1 MRSSSTVS
9 AISSAVVADAVGQLL
24 EAVARPTPPSPG
36 VVSGVALFFGASS
49 VFIHVQMSLDDI
61 FEAARRHRNGF
72 IGMLLRR
79 AVAFAAVGIGAGH
92 RVGVGEPGGSDP

>member
-1 MRSSSTVS
+1 M
-9 AISSAVVADAVGQLL
+9 GQLL
-24 EAVARPTPPSPG
+24 EAVARPNATAIAG
-36 VVSGVALFFGASS
+36 VVSGVALFFSASS

-72 IGMLLRR
+72 IGVLLRR
-79 AVAFAAVGIGAGH
+79 AVAFAAIGIGSAGH